1 MSLRAMPLST
11 ARHRS
16 CMIPR
21 LMEQQRHATAES
33 IRSIFAAFEG
43 SEAEVLALLAELYHP
58 DIEFLD
64 PIQEVRGRDAFIEAN
79 RRLIRRA
86 QKLRFVVHDV
96 VESGDRIVATWRFS
110 LLTRM
115 GFEFQAEAMS
125 CMTLRDGLIIHHRD
139 YWDPAGA
146 VLVKIPGIRTLY
158 RKLLDALA

>member
-1 MSLRAMPLST
+1 MK
-11 ARHRS
+11 
-16 CMIPR
+16 
-21 LMEQQRHATAES
+21 QQSRVTAES
-33 IRSIFAAFEG
+33 IRNIFAAFER

-86 QKLRFVVHDV
+86 HKLRFVVHDV
-96 VESGDRIVATWRFS
+96 IESGDRIVATWRFS
-110 LLTRM
+110 FLTRM
-115 GFEFQAEAMS
+115 GLELQAEAMS
-125 CMTLRDGLIIHHRD
+125 YMTLREGLVVCHRD

-158 RKLLDALA
+158 RELLDALA

>member
-1 MSLRAMPLST
+1 MK
-11 ARHRS
+11 
-16 CMIPR
+16 
-21 LMEQQRHATAES
+21 QQSRATAES
-33 IRSIFAAFEG
+33 IRNIFAAFER

-58 DIEFLD
+58 DMEFLD

-96 VESGDRIVATWRFS
+96 MESGDRIVATWRFS
-110 LLTRM
+110 FLTRM
-115 GFEFQAEAMS
+115 GPELQAEAMS
-125 CMTLRDGLIIHHRD
+125 YMTLRGGLIVRHRD

-158 RKLLDALA
+158 RELLEALA